1 MEPSVPIV
9 AQKFFNNSGPVNQ
22 VDHYCVPPIKRL
34 DPNKV
39 WQLIQQKKV
48 FSYLWPQTVWKIR

>member
-1 MEPSVPIV
+1 MPIV